1 MKKRLSFLLFLLT
14 NLWLQVSAQDRQ
26 LTGLVTSIEDG
37 QPLPGVSISVKGT
50 NKGTT
55 TNGNGAYQLNVGS
68 GSVLV
73 FSYVGFVTKEV
84 NLGNES
90 ELNVSLQMSA
100 SSLSEVV
107 VTALGIERDKKALG
121 YNVQDLKNSEITQAR
136 PTNLVN
142 ALSGKIAGIQVTNSN
157 GQPGASSRIM
167 IRGANSIGGNNQP
180 LFVVDGIPIDN
191 GSYNT
196 AANASATNTNNVTV
210 DYGNGASAINP
221 DDIDNISV
229 LKGANAAA
237 LYGSRAANGVIL
249 ITTKSGKG
257 SKGIG
262 ISVNSNVTF
271 DRPFRLPDWQNEYG
285 QGFGKLNSDGT
296 YGGGVFEY
304 VDGKGGGINDGVDE
318 SWGPKMDGRLI
329 AQFNSPIDPAT
340 GKRIPTPWV
349 AHPDNVKNFHETG
362 LTTTNNVAITGGS
375 DKGDFRLSF
384 TNLYQKGMYPNTNYK
399 RKNLSFNAGYNL
411 TPKLHARAAVNYI
424 KDGSDNRQ
432 NLNLYWIWFGRQVDL
447 EDLKQDVVPGTDP
460 SQWPVQRNW
469 NSNYWNNPYY
479 VLNRQT
485 YANDKDRVVGNVQLT
500 YQLLPWL
507 KVMGRSGTDFGM
519 DRRITK
525 RAKGVGLVNGEFAED
540 NVYVQET
547 NTDFLVTGDRKF
559 GDFQATVSVGGNH
572 RYNYFQRDYLQAPEL
587 RIPNLY
593 NIANSAVRPN
603 VYNRNTKK
611 VVNSVYGQASFSF
624 RDYLFM
630 DLTAR
635 NDWSSTLPANPSYFY
650 PSISGSAVLTDAL
663 NLQSPV
669 LSYLKARAGWAQ
681 VGNDTDPYATQQV
694 YQAEDAWGSVTTFSE
709 NNLIYNSNLKPEMTK
724 AFEAGIETRLFKNL
738 INLEI
743 TYYDKSTS
751 DQILRANVPQSSG
764 YYNTVING
772 GKIRNSGIEVELSAS
787 PIKLDNG
794 FRWDVTV
801 NYARNRSEVVDL
813 GGLSSYQI
821 NTGSLLRNVIL
832 EARPGYAYGNFYGTY
847 TRRAPDGQAII
858 DASGYPVMS
867 SDRKVIGNIMPKWTG
882 GLQTAITYKNFSV
895 STLFDMRFGGQI
907 FSQGINIGR
916 YTGVLK
922 ETLPG
927 RETGNIVAPGVTET
941 KNADGSTT
949 YTKNTKAVVL
959 PENYYHNF
967 YNRNNNENYMFD
979 ASYVKWRELRISY
992 TIPSRWVSKTPFR
1005 NITVSAVGRNLALL
1019 YSNVPHIDPE
1029 TSYYGDGN
1037 VQGFE
1042 NGNLPS
1048 ARSIGFNVGF
1058 GL

>member
-1 MKKRLSFLLFLLT
+1 MNKLFTLFFLLAGFWAT
-14 NLWLQVSAQDRQ
+14 AQDRP
-26 LTGLVTSIEDG
+26 LSGVVTSAEDG
-37 QPLPGVSISVKGT
+37 QPLPGVSISVKGQT
-50 NKGTT
+50 KGATT
-55 TNGNGAYQLNVGS
+55 DAAGAFKLSVPS

-73 FSYVGFVTKEV
+73 FSYVGFTSMEV
-84 NLGNES
+84 KVGNES
-90 ELNVSLQMSA
+90 TLNVQMAVSAKSLT
-100 SSLSEVV
+100 EVV

-121 YNVQDLKNSEITQAR
+121 YSVQELKNSELTQAR

-142 ALSGKIAGIQVTNSN
+142 ALSGKIAGIQVTSSN

-196 AANASATNTNNVTV
+196 AASASATNTNNVSV

-249 ITTKSGKG
+249 ITTKSGRG
-257 SKGIG
+257 SKGVG
-262 ISVNSNVTF
+262 ISVNSNITF
-271 DRPFRLPDWQNEYG
+271 DKPFRLPEWQNGYG
-285 QGFGKLNSDGT
+285 QGFSKVNADGT
-296 YGGGVFEY
+296 FGGGVFEY

-329 AQFNSPIDPAT
+329 AQYNSPIDPAT
-340 GKRIPTPWV
+340 GKRVPTPWI
-349 AHPDNVKNFHETG
+349 AHPDNVKNFHRTG
-362 LTTTNNVAITGGS
+362 MTTTNNVAITGGS

-384 TNLYQKGMYPNTNYK
+384 TNLHQDGMYPNTNYK
-399 RKNLSFNAGYNL
+399 RKNLAFNASYHL
-411 TPKLHARAAVNYI
+411 TPKLNARASVNYI

-447 EDLKQDVVPGTDP
+447 ADLNQEVEPGTDP

-479 VLNRQT
+479 VLRHQT
-485 YANDKDRVVGNVQLT
+485 YGNDKDRVVGNVQMT
-500 YQLLPWL
+500 YQVLPWL
-507 KVMGRSGTDFGM
+507 KVMGRSGTDFGL

-547 NTDFLVTGDRKF
+547 NTDFLVTGDKRF
-559 GDFQATVSVGGNH
+559 GEFQATVSVGGNH
-572 RYNYFQRDYLQAPEL
+572 RYSYFQRDYLQAPEL
-587 RIPNLY
+587 KIPNLY

-603 VYNRNTKK
+603 VYNRSTKK
-611 VVNSVYGQASFSF
+611 SVNSLYGSASFSY
-624 RDYLFM
+624 RDYYYL
-630 DLTAR
+630 DVTAR
-635 NDWSSTLPANPSYFY
+635 NDWSSTLPAGNRSYFY
-650 PSISGSAVLTDAL
+650 PSVSGSAVLSEAL
-663 NLQSPV
+663 GFNSATV
-669 LSYLKARAGWAQ
+669 SYLKARAGWAQ
-681 VGNDTDPYATQQV
+681 VGNDTDPYTTQQV

-709 NNLIYNSNLKPEMTK
+709 NNLIYNSKLKPEQTT
-724 AFEAGIETRLFKNL
+724 AFEAGIEARLFRNL
-738 INLEI
+738 INLEV
-743 TYYDKSTS
+743 TYYDKATS
-751 DQILRANVPQSSG
+751 NQILRANVPLSSG
-764 YYNTVING
+764 YYNSVINA
-772 GKIRNSGIEVELSAS
+772 GKIRNSGIEVELSAT
-787 PIKLDNG
+787 PIKLANG
-794 FRWDVTV
+794 FRWDVTI

-813 GGLSSYQI
+813 GGLSNYQI

-832 EARPGYAYGNFYGTY
+832 EARPGSPYGNFYGTY
-847 TRRAPDGQAII
+847 TRRAPDGQMII

-867 SDRKVIGNIMPKWTG
+867 SDRRVIGNIMPKWTG
-882 GLQTAITYKNFSV
+882 GFQTSVSYKGITL
-895 STLFDMRFGGQI
+895 STLFDARFGGQI

-927 RETGNIVAPGVTET
+927 RESGNIVAPGVTET
-941 KNADGSTT
+941 KNADGSFT
-949 YTKNTKAVVL
+949 YAPNTKAVLL

-979 ASYVKWRELRISY
+979 ASYVKWRELRVSY
-992 TIPSRWVSKTPFR
+992 TLPQKWFGRTPFR
-1005 NITVSAVGRNLALL
+1005 GVTLSAVGRNLALL
-1019 YSNVPHIDPE
+1019 YKNVPHIDPE

-1048 ARSIGFNVGF
+1048 ARSIGFNLAF